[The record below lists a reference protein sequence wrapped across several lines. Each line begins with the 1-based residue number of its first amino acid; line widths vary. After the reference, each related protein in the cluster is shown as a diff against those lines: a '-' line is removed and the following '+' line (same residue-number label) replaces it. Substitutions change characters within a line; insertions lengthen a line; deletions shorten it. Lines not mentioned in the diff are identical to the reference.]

1 MMDPEEQLRRLAAG
15 RAEQVE
21 PFVPDPSEAEVI
33 PLLARRWPV
42 SIAAAVL
49 AIAAVGAGSFAVF
62 GTSEETPSSEFAV
75 ESSPDMAGT
84 TSTVLSDLVIPD
96 VVGNSA
102 EDALAE
108 LEEAGFDAEFS
119 VLWVEPDDKRLNV
132 VTEVIPDLAVPG
144 SNTVEVV
151 VARLAPRTQAHAACD
166 RPAHT
171 MGDLDDDTRLDAI
184 FPRWTDGVLTELEVC
199 TAAGGRSAISGLS
212 LGAITHVGDIDLN
225 GFDDIVVSTATNS
238 GTTAPGVQRSHLFNL
253 REGTET
259 TELVEIDVVLQIGP
273 RDDGTNEWWGCF
285 AFTPDSS
292 AGAERLAI
300 GTWWDLP
307 DGDIEWRLTETF
319 IAGGGVT
326 DGEVVGGTGPEIP
339 GRAGCLAGL
348 DPAACAVSD
357 LRVSLVGDVDGDGVD
372 DLVAPRDN
380 LLCLGNGV
388 IAPIGDVATNAE
400 VWFLDDIDDDGRL
413 EVFLGDTS
421 SDSLAVRPFTFGAA
435 GEVSEYVRLDGLAF
449 EECCTQDTVKVTAPN
464 VWRRWFS
471 CVEPSG
477 GQPARLVWGRYQISE
492 EGLVRWT
499 AATLPVVAEPSAV
512 ESDDETV
519 ALVPEIF
526 EVMVDGEPTDAWI
539 PGNGCRSGNG
549 VWRAPASLE
558 FAEDGT
564 ATASSI
570 EAFNESVQ
578 GDDIDRRFAQ
588 VREALDIGRRL
599 QSASGYREVATA
611 GLIEIS
617 GLPDDSVAALR
628 WEVTFTE
635 DGSSVVDVQHTW
647 VCQPERGHEAF
658 SAEFCA

>member
-21 PFVPDPSEAEVI
+21 PFVPDLSEAAAAEQDDNENLAEVI
-33 PLLARRWPV
+33 TFLARRWPV
-42 SIAAAVL
+42 SVAAAIL
-49 AIAAVGAGSFAVF
+49 AIAAVGTGSFAAF
-62 GTSEETPSSEFAV
+62 GASDETPSSEFAG
-75 ESSPDMAGT
+75 ESSQAVAET

-119 VLWVEPDDKRLNV
+119 VLWVEPDDERLGFV
-132 VTEVIPDLAVPG
+132 AEVIPDLAVPD
-144 SNTVEVV
+144 SQTVEVI
-151 VARLAPRTQAHAACD
+151 VARLAPVALAQAACD

-184 FPRWTDGVLTELEVC
+184 FPRWTDGVLIELEVC

-225 GFDDIVVSTATNS
+225 GFDAIVVSASATATNNDTNNNGAAAS
-238 GTTAPGVQRSHLFNL
+238 GVRRSHLFNL

-273 RDDGTNEWWGCF
+273 CDDGTNDWWGCF
-285 AFTPDSS
+285 AFTLDSS

-300 GTWWDLP
+300 GTWWDLA

-319 IAGGGVT
+319 IADGGVT
-326 DGEVVGGTGPEIP
+326 DGEVVGGTGLEIP
-339 GRAGCLAGL
+339 GRAGCLADL
-348 DPAACAVSD
+348 NPAACAVSD

-388 IAPIGDVATNAE
+388 IAPIGDAATNTE
-400 VWFLDDIDDDGRL
+400 VWFPDDIDNDGRL
-413 EVFLGDTS
+413 EVFLGNTTP
-421 SDSLAVRPFTFGAA
+421 DSLAVRPFTFGAA
-435 GEVSEYVRLDGLAF
+435 GEVREYVRPDGLAF
-449 EECCTQDTVKVTAPN
+449 EECCTQDTVMVTAPD

-477 GQPARLVWGRYQISE
+477 GQLAQLVWGRYQISE

-499 AATLPVVAEPSAV
+499 DATLPLVAAESV
-512 ESDDETV
+512 EESGTRIV
-519 ALVPEIF
+519 ALVPKIF
-526 EVMVDGEPTDAWI
+526 EVSVEGEPTDAWI

-564 ATASSI
+564 A
-570 EAFNESVQ
+570 
-578 GDDIDRRFAQ
+578 
-588 VREALDIGRRL
+588 
-599 QSASGYREVATA
+599 

-635 DGSSVVDVQHTW
+635 DGSSVVDLQHAW
-647 VCQPERGHEAF
+647 ACQPGRGHESF
-658 SAEFCA
+658 STKFCL